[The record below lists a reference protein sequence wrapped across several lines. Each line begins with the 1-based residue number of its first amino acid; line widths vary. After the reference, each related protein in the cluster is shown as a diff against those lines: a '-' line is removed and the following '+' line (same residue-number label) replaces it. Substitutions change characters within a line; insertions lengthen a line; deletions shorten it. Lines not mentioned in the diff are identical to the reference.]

1 MKKEILKINTAPAV
15 VYGEPSDKVF
25 LFVHGQF
32 GRKEEAEPFA
42 EVAELFGYQVL
53 AVDLPEH
60 NGREDSVK
68 LLPWKVVPEL
78 SGVLQ
83 YMKTRWKNI
92 NLRATS
98 IGVWF
103 SLLAFANEQFDKTL
117 LISPLLNME
126 RMILSMMDT
135 GNVSEERLQKE
146 KNIVTPLGAKLSWRY
161 LCYARENC
169 VHSVG
174 RDTHILYGENDAVIP
189 RSEVAAFAENEN
201 CRLTVADGC
210 EHWFHTEEQLRVLK
224 RWEEKVLTEAGENI

>member
-42 EVAELFGYQVL
+42 EVAEPFGYQVL

-126 RMILSMMDT
+126 RMILSMMDAE
-135 GNVSEERLQKE
+135 NVSEERLQKE

-161 LCYARENC
+161 LCYARENR

-224 RWEEKVLTEAGENI
+224 RWKEKVLTEAGENI

>member
-1 MKKEILKINTAPAV
+1 
-15 VYGEPSDKVF
+15 
-25 LFVHGQF
+25 
-32 GRKEEAEPFA
+32 
-42 EVAELFGYQVL
+42 
-53 AVDLPEH
+53 
-60 NGREDSVK
+60 
-68 LLPWKVVPEL
+68 
-78 SGVLQ
+78 
-83 YMKTRWKNI
+83 MKTRWKNI

-126 RMILSMMDT
+126 RMILSMMDAE
-135 GNVSEERLQKE
+135 NVSEERLQKE

-161 LCYARENC
+161 LCYARENR

-174 RDTHILYGENDAVIP
+174 RDTHILYGENDAVIS